1 MHASITSVI
10 GFRSKFCGNSID
22 IIWEFFGNFI
32 RILWQFFRNSIG
44 NIWQF
49 FMTLAKLIGY
59 LNMKGIDGRK
69 DKNLDR

>member
-1 MHASITSVI
+1 MGFLSKSIL
-10 GFRSKFCGNSID
+10 FGNSID

-44 NIWQF
+44 IIWQF